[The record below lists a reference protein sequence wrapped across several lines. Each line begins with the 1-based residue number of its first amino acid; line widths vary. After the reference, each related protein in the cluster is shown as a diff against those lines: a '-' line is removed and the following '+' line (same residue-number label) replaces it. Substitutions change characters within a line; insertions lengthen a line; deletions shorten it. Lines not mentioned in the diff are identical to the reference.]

1 MLLYNSI
8 SLFFLY
14 QYHLSRLLA
23 NKSNDSNER
32 IVANLYLFA
41 KTLLREGPT
50 VILTRRIRDEPVA
63 GERRF
68 WRCDS
73 DGRNFDVPGILAGF
87 RPAGT
92 VRPQE
97 GLQLIEKFEQHLR
110 VAIFDIPRVIGVSR
124 ERQDV
129 DPQVTA

>member
-1 MLLYNSI
+1 MV
-8 SLFFLY
+8 
-14 QYHLSRLLA
+14 
-23 NKSNDSNER
+23 
-32 IVANLYLFA
+32 VADVYLFV
-41 KTLLREGPT
+41 KIPVDCKG
-50 VILTRRIRDEPVA
+50 ISNSLTCRIRDEPVT

-68 WRCDS
+68 RRCDC
-73 DGRNFDVPGILAGF
+73 DGWNFDVPGVSAGL

-97 GLQLIEKFEQHLR
+97 GLQLVEELEEHLR
-110 VAIFDIPRVIGVSR
+110 VAIFDIPRVIGVLR